1 MLVAQNRLNGRQDVA
16 FDGSDE
22 EFVSFYGH
30 VAVCAYHKAM
40 VEAANS
46 EFQLNLIRF
55 NSRLKAS
62 QEPNNQGR
70 VITYGPAERSV
81 SANGKALRRVSMSRF
96 VYAALLMGTGIR
108 RGSNLVTVKKRR
120 NLHEFGKKLCSMT
133 KVVRRRILNTSLSAR
148 TDDQSI
154 FPDGD
159 EWGLNTNV
167 LPTTAS
173 ASLPKMNAVI
183 KRIARL
189 FISLHYH
196 GIRAEQVNRRREIRR
211 SIPGSALS
219 V

>member
-22 EFVSFYGH
+22 ELVSFYGH

-108 RGSNLVTVKKRR
+108 RGST
-120 NLHEFGKKLCSMT
+120 
-133 KVVRRRILNTSLSAR
+133 
-148 TDDQSI
+148 
-154 FPDGD
+154 
-159 EWGLNTNV
+159 W
-167 LPTTAS
+167 LP
-173 ASLPKMNAVI
+173 
-183 KRIARL
+183 
-189 FISLHYH
+189 
-196 GIRAEQVNRRREIRR
+196 
-211 SIPGSALS
+211 
-219 V
+219 